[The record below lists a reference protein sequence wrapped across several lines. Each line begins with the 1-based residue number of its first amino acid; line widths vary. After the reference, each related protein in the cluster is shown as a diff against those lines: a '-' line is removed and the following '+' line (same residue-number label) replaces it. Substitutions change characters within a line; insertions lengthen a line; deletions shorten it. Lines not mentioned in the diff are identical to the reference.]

1 MRLFL
6 YSNEGKPQKEFD
18 LAIGEHVLGI
28 SSGHEFVE
36 LASQEEGKHLFRV
49 EVTEGDS
56 AVIVDCGC
64 ENGLFLNEK
73 KVSKAYLKAGDEIVA
88 EDHLLVCEQKKVVRN
103 YVFVPEESKEPVVLT
118 DDAGN
123 VTIAW
128 MLSSSEVL
136 DPSALLTSGSAYSL
150 EKSHK
155 QLLSLLEISQEVSS
169 TFNLSHLLEKIV
181 DYMFQVMLIE
191 RAIIMLTQGAG
202 LPLPMKV
209 AVRRGMRSD
218 AIPVSRTIVNTVLHD
233 RVSVATANAL
243 EDPRFRTRDSVVEQQ
258 IRSAMCVPLL
268 REGKVVG
275 VIYVDSRNPAVTF
288 EQEDLRFLTILA
300 NLTSIAIENATRV
313 NRLELEI
320 SGWREECKPDEYI
333 IGESPKSVQLY
344 ELIKRVAGSS
354 VTVLLMGESGTG
366 KELVARA
373 IHQLS
378 PRHES
383 PFVTINCAI
392 LSENL
397 LESELFGYEKGA
409 FTGAVKSKPGR
420 FEIASDGTVFLDE
433 IGEISPAFQSKLL
446 RVLEGAGFERVGGIR
461 TITSSARVIAAT
473 NKDLEAEVE
482 KGKFRS
488 DLFYRLNV
496 FPIYLPP
503 LCERKEDILILADYF
518 LNKFATENVKPIQG
532 FTADAKA
539 WFLEYHWPG
548 NVRELKNVIE
558 RAVLLCDVQLVT
570 RAMLLDPCGGGE
582 VSGRLDLSTS
592 KSLWKREEEAIVNAL
607 REAGWNKTK
616 AAKILGIARHQLIY
630 RMSKYHIEEVD
641 LEKP

>member
-6 YSNEGKPQKEFD
+6 YSVEGKPQKEFI
-18 LAIGEHVLGI
+18 LSTGEYVLGI

-36 LASQEEGKHLFRV
+36 LASPEEGKPLFRV
-49 EVTEGDS
+49 EVTEDDA

-73 KVSKAYLKAGDEIVA
+73 KVSKAYVKAGDEIVA
-88 EDHLLVCEQKKVVRN
+88 EDHLLVCEEKKAVRN
-103 YVFVPEESKEPVVLT
+103 YVFIPEESKEPVVLT

-128 MLSSSEVL
+128 MLSSAEVL
-136 DPSALLTSGSAYSL
+136 DPSALLVSGSAYSL

-155 QLLSLLEISQEVSS
+155 QLVSLLEISQEINS
-169 TFNLSHLLEKIV
+169 TFDLSHLLEKIV
-181 DYMFQVMLIE
+181 DYLFQVMLIE
-191 RAIIMLTQGAG
+191 RVIIMLSQGPG
-202 LPLPMKV
+202 RPLPMKV
-209 AVRRGMRSD
+209 AVRRGMRSET
-218 AIPVSRTIVNTVLHD
+218 IPVSRTIVNTVLQD
-233 RVSVATANAL
+233 RISVATGNAL
-243 EDPRFRTRDSVVEQQ
+243 EDPRFRTKDSVVEQQ

-268 REGKVVG
+268 RAGTVIG

-300 NLTSIAIENATRV
+300 NLTSLAIENATRL

-333 IGESPKSVQLY
+333 IGKSPKSLQVY

-354 VTVLLMGESGTG
+354 VTVLLIGESGTG
-366 KELVARA
+366 KEMVARA
-373 IHQLS
+373 IHHLS
-378 PRHES
+378 PRHER
-383 PFVTINCAI
+383 PFITINCAI

-420 FEIASDGTVFLDE
+420 FEIASDGTIFLDE
-433 IGEISPAFQSKLL
+433 IGEISPTFQSKLL
-446 RVLEGAGFERVGGIR
+446 RVLEGAGFERVGGIK

-473 NKDLEAEVE
+473 NRDLETEVE

-503 LCERKEDILILADYF
+503 LCDRKEDIPILADYF
-518 LNKFATENVKPIQG
+518 LAKFATENVKPIQG

-539 WFLEYHWPG
+539 WLAEYHWPG

-558 RAVLLCDVQLVT
+558 RAVLLCDEQLIT
-570 RAMLLDPCGGGE
+570 KAMLLNPGGE
-582 VSGRLDLSTS
+582 EEISGVGVPAS

-607 REAGWNKTK
+607 RAAGWNKTK
-616 AAKILGIARHQLIY
+616 AAKILGIARHQLVY

-641 LEKP
+641 LEEP

>member
-6 YSNEGKPQKEFD
+6 YSNEGKPQKEFA
-18 LAIGEHVLGI
+18 LTPGEHLLGI
-28 SSGHEFVE
+28 SSAHEFVE
-36 LASQEEGKHLFRV
+36 LQSPEAGKALLKI
-49 EVTEGDS
+49 EVIEDDS
-56 AVIVDCGC
+56 GVIVDCGC
-64 ENGLFLNEK
+64 ADGLLLNEK
-73 KVSKAYLKAGDEIVA
+73 KVSRAHMKAGDEIVA
-88 EDHLLVCEQKKVVRN
+88 DNHLLVCEEKKVLRN
-103 YVFVPEESKEPVVLT
+103 YVFVPEERKEPVVLT

-128 MLSSSEVL
+128 MLSSAEVL
-136 DPSALLTSGSAYSL
+136 DPSALPASGSAYTL

-155 QLLSLLEISQEVSS
+155 QLLSLLTISQEVNS

-181 DYMFQVMLIE
+181 DYLFQAILIE

-202 LPLPMKV
+202 QPLPMKV
-209 AVRRGMRSD
+209 AVRRGLRSD
-218 AIPVSRTIVNTVLHD
+218 TIPVSRTIVTTVLRD
-233 RVSVATANAL
+233 GVSVATANAL
-243 EDPRFRTRDSVVEQQ
+243 EDPRFRTKESVVAQQ

-268 REGKVVG
+268 REGKVMG
-275 VIYVDSRNPAVTF
+275 AIYVDSRNPAVTF

-313 NRLELEI
+313 NRLELEVT
-320 SGWREECKPDEYI
+320 GWREECRPEEYI
-333 IGESPKSVQLY
+333 IGTSPKALELY
-344 ELIKRVAGSS
+344 EFIKRVAGSS
-354 VTVLLMGESGTG
+354 VTVLLIGESGTG
-366 KELVARA
+366 KEMVARA
-373 IHQLS
+373 VHHLS
-378 PRHES
+378 ARRER
-383 PFVTINCAI
+383 PFVTINCAS

-409 FTGAVKSKPGR
+409 FTGAVRSKPGR
-420 FEIASDGTVFLDE
+420 FEIASDGTIFLDE
-433 IGEISPAFQSKLL
+433 IGEISPTFQLKLL

-461 TITSSARVIAAT
+461 TITSGARIIAAT

-482 KGKFRS
+482 KGKFRG

-496 FPIYLPP
+496 FPIYLPL

-518 LNKFATENVKPIQG
+518 LGKFATENVKPIQG
-532 FTADAKA
+532 FTEDARA
-539 WFLEYHWPG
+539 WLLEYDWPG

-558 RAVLLCDVQLVT
+558 RAVLLCDEQFIT
-570 RAMLLDPCGGGE
+570 RTMLSHPCAEEIAGLDIPA
-582 VSGRLDLSTS
+582 S

-616 AAKILGIARHQLIY
+616 AAKILGIARHQLVY

-641 LEKP
+641 LDRP